1 MLKKTFLS
9 LLIVLILAS
18 AALAQKVY
26 IPGKDSAERKAIL
39 NALRVS
45 VEKEL
50 KQKISFKIDTFNVQG
65 AWAFLSGEPQNAAG
79 TDQPNY
85 KRTIY
90 QKAIDEEM
98 FDNNF
103 FAVMKKSGK
112 QWTVITYA
120 IGCTDVCYMTW
131 AEDYN
136 APKAIFALP
145 E

>member
-1 MLKKTFLS
+1 MLKKSLVSLS
-9 LLIVLILAS
+9 IVLILAV
-18 AALAQKVY
+18 AASAQKVY
-26 IPGKDSAERKAIL
+26 TPEKDSAERKAIL

-65 AWAFLSGEPQNAAG
+65 AWAFLAGEPMNAAG
-79 TDQPNY
+79 TSKPNY

-90 QKAIDEEM
+90 QKAIDEGM
-98 FDNNF
+98 FDGGI
-103 FAVMKKSGK
+103 FAVLKKSGAK
-112 QWTVITYA
+112 WTVITYA

-131 AEDYN
+131 ADDYN

>member
-1 MLKKTFLS
+1 MLS
-9 LLIVLILAS
+9 I
-18 AALAQKVY
+18 AAAAQKVY
-26 IPGKDSAERKAIL
+26 TPEKDSAERKAIL
-39 NALRVS
+39 NALRAA

-50 KQKISFKIDTFNVQG
+50 KQKVSFKVDKFNVAG

-85 KRTIY
+85 RRTIY

-103 FAVMKKSGK
+103 FAVLKKSGK
-112 QWTVITYA
+112 QWTVVTYA
-120 IGCTDVCYMTW
+120 IGCTDVCYSTW
-131 AEDYN
+131 ADDYK
-136 APKAIFALP
+136 APRAIFALP